1 MRCNTGMCTSST
13 RNVTCHKLSVGFN
26 TSMVTR
32 HIKLLNDTKA
42 KVARL
47 ERVIAT
53 QLSRELASLPRK
65 YGFVDVQDFITAVRN
80 GAGKAM
86 VSAGNKV
93 AVNGRNG
100 IGRNGNG
107 RKPRVVITAETKSR
121 VKSLVAAGKTGNE
134 IAKALN
140 ISLPSV
146 QNIKKELGLVRRRSK

>member
-1 MRCNTGMCTSST
+1 
-13 RNVTCHKLSVGFN
+13 
-26 TSMVTR
+26 MVTR

-80 GAGKAM
+80 GAVKAM

-93 AVNGRNG
+93 AGNGRNG
-100 IGRNGNG
+100 HNGYNG
-107 RKPRVVITAETKSR
+107 RKPRVVITADTKAK
-121 VKSLVAAGKTGNE
+121 VKSLVAARKTGNE

-146 QNIKKELGLVRRRSK
+146 QNIKKELGLVKRRAK